1 MPQISTNA
9 GLDQRGALG
18 SYSRRAAP
26 RLGRREREPRAIARP
41 ALPKRRCISKQAAF
55 LAAFRKTESIHVA
68 AEAAGIT
75 PDRHQQWLEEDPR
88 YWEAFMD
95 AHLEVTDALKGEMIA
110 RAIQHHDV
118 RLLINLLKAWKPEK
132 YR

>member
-1 MPQISTNA
+1 MLQISNNA

-18 SYSRRAAP
+18 SYSRRAIP
-26 RLGRREREPRAIARP
+26 RLRHQERELRTIARP

-55 LAAFRKTESIHVA
+55 LAAFRKTASVTAA

-75 PDRHQQWLEEDPR
+75 PDRHQRWLEEDPR

-95 AHLEVTDALKGEMIA
+95 AHLEVTDALKGEVIA
-110 RAIQHHDV
+110 RAIRHHDV
-118 RLLINLLKAWKPEK
+118 RLLVNLLKAWMPEK